1 MKTEIEPGDI
11 VMLKSG
17 GPAMVVEHLKDG
29 EAGRVYFPGDTDE
42 YGPEPIRDNFSS
54 ITLVVLSE

>member
-17 GPAMVVEHLKDG
+17 GPTMVVERVKDG
-29 EAGRVYFPGDTDE
+29 ESGCVYFPGDTDE
-42 YGPEPIRDNFSS
+42 YGPEPIRANFSS